1 MEPEAHCFIDSFSG
15 PRDSPHFA
23 RKPNFPEHERSRG
36 MLLSKNEESR
46 ADATARSVAGSV
58 ALTPPTAFRN
68 MS

>member
-23 RKPNFPEHERSRG
+23 RKPNFPEHERSR
-36 MLLSKNEESR
+36 R
-46 ADATARSVAGSV
+46 DAPVQERREQGGCHGRSVAGSV